1 MASRGIS
8 VSCPGL
14 VHVVGTSPKRLRG
27 VRGRRVDVS
36 FVSAVTRVRG
46 DDDDD
51 DAVPALRELSDAA
64 DWRGRRPRAA
74 DLASLVCQA

>member
-1 MASRGIS
+1 M
-8 VSCPGL
+8 
-14 VHVVGTSPKRLRG
+14 VGTSPKRLRG